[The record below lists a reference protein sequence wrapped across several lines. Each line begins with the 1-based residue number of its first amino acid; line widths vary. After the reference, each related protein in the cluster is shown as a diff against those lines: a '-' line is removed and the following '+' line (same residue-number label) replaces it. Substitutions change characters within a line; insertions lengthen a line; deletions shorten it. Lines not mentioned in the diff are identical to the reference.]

1 MELVRSGAADGAG
14 VRGNRPEPEREAGE
28 DARIGVVHIAVFA
41 LEVGVVGVER
51 IAVLHDEFPPAHDAE
66 AGPALIAELGL
77 DLVEV
82 RRQPPVAL
90 QLAPRKVGNDLLRRG
105 LHDENALVPIL
116 EAQKLRPVR
125 LPAARLL
132 PQLTGLHD
140 GHDELEGAGAIHLLA
155 HDPLHLAHDAQAER
169 QPRIDAR
176 RQAPDEAG
184 AQHQP
189 MADDLRLGGHFF
201 LCRNKKLRGFHGPAP
216 ALSLPEACGKIERHI
231 LLRYRCRGPC
241 STRKA
246 TVRTSASSSP
256 TAGTRCSGASVSI
269 SMHGSSRKAASSTA
283 RRPSRRCSASSR
295 RRSACSGRMYASSAG
310 PANGCATR
318 CRKNGCGARAKATAP
333 PTAARSRSGTSC
345 AWPVA
350 TAT

>member
-14 VRGNRPEPEREAGE
+14 VRGNRPELEPEAGE

-66 AGPALIAELGL
+66 AGPALVAELGL

-90 QLAPRKVGNDLLRRG
+90 QLAPRKIGNDLLRRG
-105 LHDENALVPIL
+105 LHDEIALVPIL
-116 EAQKLRPVR
+116 EAQELRPVR

-132 PQLTGLHD
+132 PELTGLHD

-201 LCRNKKLRGFHGPAP
+201 LCRDKKLRGFHGPAP
-216 ALSLPEACGKIERHI
+216 ALSLPEACGKIERRI
-231 LLRYRCRGPC
+231 LLRYGCRPMLDKEGYRPNVGIILANC
-241 STRKA
+241 RNEVFWGKRVNQHAWQFPQGGIKHGETPLEAMFRELEEEIGLQRAHVRILGRTREWLRYE
-246 TVRTSASSSP
+246 VP
-256 TAGTRCSGASVSI
+256 E
-269 SMHGSSRKAASSTA
+269 
-283 RRPSRRCSASSR
+283 
-295 RRSACSGRMYASSAG
+295 
-310 PANGCATR
+310 
-318 CRKNGCGARAKATAP
+318 
-333 PTAARSRSGTSC
+333 
-345 AWPVA
+345 
-350 TAT
+350 